1 MKFPRVWGNGIP
13 IKIATKSNTEKS
25 GMTILYYLVD
35 LALEKSNPL
44 TTHIVLGWKYS
55 IEWYFLNIFEL
66 QTYNEESNVRYFFFD
81 SILHTCF
88 RIGDWHLDAI
98 LSDFDV
104 LIEKNLIF
112 CGKLPGSVPYV
123 RPYSLTSFA

>member
-1 MKFPRVWGNGIP
+1 MQ
-13 IKIATKSNTEKS
+13 KSEKPL
-25 GMTILYYLVD
+25 LYYGVD

-55 IEWYFLNIFEL
+55 IEWFFKNIFEL

-88 RIGDWHLDAI
+88 RIGAWHLDAI

-104 LIEKNLIF
+104 LIEKILYFVEN
-112 CGKLPGSVPYV
+112 CPSVSPMSAPI
-123 RPYSLTSFA
+123 R

>member
-112 CGKLPGSVPYV
+112 CGKLPVSVPYV

>member
-1 MKFPRVWGNGIP
+1 MDFGI
-13 IKIATKSNTEKS
+13 TR
-25 GMTILYYLVD
+25 VD

-55 IEWYFLNIFEL
+55 IEWFFLNIFEL

-112 CGKLPGSVPYV
+112 CGKLPVSVPYV